1 MAGRRGTSGRTPSL
15 PPISAN
21 VPHATVHFVLG
32 RIAALPAF
40 ELGGVSLLGN
50 PWLDLGLLLL
60 AGFAAGLLN
69 VMAGGGSFLLLPV
82 LVGLGLPANVAN
94 GTMRVGVITQSAAA
108 IMTFRAKGVDT
119 HQLSMRLAPAMLVGA
134 LVGSWLAT
142 VISNE
147 AFEPAVGAVLIVW
160 AIVLLIK
167 PDRFLRPPDGE
178 RSPSPPTHVL
188 CVLIGLYGGF
198 LQAGVGFP
206 LIALLSGHLGYDL
219 VRANSSKVALTL
231 AFTLVAL
238 PVFVLADQIAW
249 TPALVLAAGTMF
261 GAWAGVRWQLDK
273 GSELVRWFV
282 IVTVAVSGV
291 AMVISA
297 LRS

>member
-1 MAGRRGTSGRTPSL
+1 MIGGRGIRPASGVYFKNSRPS
-15 PPISAN
+15 ACYR
-21 VPHATVHFVLG
+21 AFVLG
-32 RIAALPAF
+32 SVAALPAF

-94 GTMRVGVITQSAAA
+94 GTMRVGVITQSTAA
-108 IMTFRAKGVDT
+108 ILTFRSKGVHT
-119 HQLSMRLAPAMLVGA
+119 GRLSASLAPAMLLGA
-134 LVGSWLAT
+134 LLGSWLAT
-142 VISNE
+142 RITDE
-147 AFEPAVGAVLIVW
+147 TFEPVVGAVLIAW

-167 PDRFLRPPDGE
+167 PDRFLRPPDHE
-178 RSPSPPTHVL
+178 RPPSAITHVL
-188 CVLIGLYGGF
+188 SGVIGVYGGF

-206 LIALLSGHLGYDL
+206 LIALLTGHLGYDL

-238 PVFVLADQIAW
+238 PVFVLADQVAW
-249 TPALVLAAGTMF
+249 TPALVLAAATML

-282 IVTVAVSGV
+282 VVTVAVSGV
-291 AMVISA
+291 AMLVSA
-297 LRS
+297 LR